1 MHSSASASP
10 AASEAG
16 TPSSKKEKLTPLE
29 QQVTALKAEHP
40 DILLMVE
47 CGYKYRFFGEDA
59 VTAAKLLHIC
69 CFQKGAY
76 QTASIPTHRWSLHL
90 QRLVDAG
97 HKVGL
102 VAQTETAALKAAA
115 P

>member
-97 HKVGL
+97 DDFAGISRMDRSVL
-102 VAQTETAALKAAA
+102 VRW
-115 P
+115 